1 MPKKFKK
8 WGKLNTQVFRSSG
21 PNPMLLTNPDN
32 EDPALSS
39 EKYSFAYHQAE
50 ILHLQLTKQKK
61 EKEKEKCFIK
71 AFFKLSK
78 GCSKVPHIMSSRHEF
93 LKISCLPIDGEGS
106 MEKL

>member
-1 MPKKFKK
+1 
-8 WGKLNTQVFRSSG
+8 
-21 PNPMLLTNPDN
+21 MLLTNPDN

>member
-1 MPKKFKK
+1 
-8 WGKLNTQVFRSSG
+8 
-21 PNPMLLTNPDN
+21 MLLTNPDN

-39 EKYSFAYHQAE
+39 EKYSFAYHQVE

-61 EKEKEKCFIK
+61 KKKNV
-71 AFFKLSK
+71 LSRLFLSYPK
-78 GCSKVPHIMSSRHEF
+78 DVAKYPISNRHEF

>member
-1 MPKKFKK
+1 
-8 WGKLNTQVFRSSG
+8 
-21 PNPMLLTNPDN
+21 MLLTNPDN

-39 EKYSFAYHQAE
+39 EKYSFAYHQVE

-61 EKEKEKCFIK
+61 KKKKKNVF
-71 AFFKLSK
+71 LSRLFLCYQK
-78 GCSKVPHIMSSRHEF
+78 DVAKYPISNRHEF